1 LQAVAKAFDC
11 EVEHHKVLVDMC
23 RSWFKKD
30 NLDDPCFKLA
40 LVPSQAKLNF
50 GLDKVTGKRML
61 YPLVSVEN
69 VFIFPGIPELLR
81 RAFTNLEEEL
91 FTSESKFFSHASY
104 FSRDEI
110 SLTAQLNQLVLSHP
124 QVTFGSYPTWTHQY
138 YRTKITLEA
147 PDKNL
152 VDAARSDINQK
163 MNPINYDPSPA
174 ENAFDKI
181 KSFASD
187 TDDESLRDV
196 INKSLEIVEESFT
209 RYKPENVSVCFNGG
223 KDCVVMLHIV
233 HAVHQKLFPD
243 KQLKSFYVSEKKTF
257 SEVDSFIE
265 DTIGVYKL
273 SNKTYE
279 EPMKTALAQMLDE
292 DKEVLA
298 TMLGVRTGD
307 PGDSG
312 DVNVSD

>member
-1 LQAVAKAFDC
+1 
-11 EVEHHKVLVDMC
+11 
-23 RSWFKKD
+23 
-30 NLDDPCFKLA
+30 
-40 LVPSQAKLNF
+40 
-50 GLDKVTGKRML
+50 
-61 YPLVSVEN
+61 
-69 VFIFPGIPELLR
+69 
-81 RAFTNLEEEL
+81 
-91 FTSESKFFSHASY
+91 
-104 FSRDEI
+104 
-110 SLTAQLNQLVLSHP
+110 
-124 QVTFGSYPTWTHQY
+124 
-138 YRTKITLEA
+138 
-147 PDKNL
+147 
-152 VDAARSDINQK
+152 